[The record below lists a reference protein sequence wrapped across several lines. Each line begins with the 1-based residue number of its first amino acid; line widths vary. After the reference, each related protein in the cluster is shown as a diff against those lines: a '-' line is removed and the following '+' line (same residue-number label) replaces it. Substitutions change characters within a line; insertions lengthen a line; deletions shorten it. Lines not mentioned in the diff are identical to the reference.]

1 MSDTSD
7 PRPGVGLPGPRPGER
22 ASRGEERTASSAEH
36 TAPAEH
42 AATAEQASIAERA
55 RAAEALE
62 LDQRAEALAEIV
74 RDLSET
80 LDASDRITLTSEENR

>member
-22 ASRGEERTASSAEH
+22 ADRGDERTASSAEQ
-36 TAPAEH
+36 T
-42 AATAEQASIAERA
+42 TIAERA
-55 RAAEALE
+55 RAAEALD
-62 LDQRAEALAEIV
+62 LDRRAEALAEIV
-74 RDLSET
+74 RDLSDT

>member
-22 ASRGEERTASSAEH
+22 ADRGDERTASSAEH
-36 TAPAEH
+36 
-42 AATAEQASIAERA
+42 AATAEQTTIAERA
-55 RAAEALE
+55 RAVEALD
-62 LDQRAEALAEIV
+62 LDRRAEALAEIV
-74 RDLSET
+74 RDLSDT